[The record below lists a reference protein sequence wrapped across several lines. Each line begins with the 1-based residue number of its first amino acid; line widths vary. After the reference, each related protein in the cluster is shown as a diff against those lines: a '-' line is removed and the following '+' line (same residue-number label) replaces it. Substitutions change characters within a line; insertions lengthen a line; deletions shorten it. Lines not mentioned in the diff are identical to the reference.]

1 MAPGACLPQHTAFP
15 KALGFFF
22 PLWEGQKRN
31 VDNTSGL
38 ALLGELGATRR
49 MLNFSLIS
57 LHMEL
62 IAVPTHTPSCPA
74 AAKRL
79 LWDSTSPRGSRPPEG
94 TTSFPGLFVLGLR
107 SSGLKLSTL
116 PGLRGY
122 LSKVRLVRL
131 KKG

>member
-49 MLNFSLIS
+49 KLNFSLIP

-74 AAKRL
+74 AATC
-79 LWDSTSPRGSRPPEG
+79 SQA
-94 TTSFPGLFVLGLR
+94 VALGLNL
-107 SSGLKLSTL
+107 SSGVSSSQGDNVF
-116 PGLRGY
+116 PRVVCVGSEELRAQVEHVARTPWVSLEG
-122 LSKVRLVRL
+122 KTRQA
-131 KKG
+131 